1 MVESDQNN
9 QQPNADGDIW
19 MEEDETGEP
28 NPEQELE
35 FQENEEEVKRQE
47 SADNALLDNIQR
59 KGANSVSDLSPF
71 EKCVLFIFTDIR
83 RLS

>member
-9 QQPNADGDIW
+9 QQPNADGDVW

-35 FQENEEEVKRQE
+35 FQENDEEVKRQE

-59 KGANSVSDLSPF
+59 KGANSVSDCRDLSPF
-71 EKCVLFIFTDIR
+71 QNCSSFSLTLGV
-83 RLS
+83 